1 VAGKSEQ
8 PGRNPDVANV
18 RDCQLVK
25 ELVPWDHVIR
35 R

>member
-1 VAGKSEQ
+1 MAGKSGQ
-8 PGRNPDVANV
+8 PVRNPDVATL
-18 RDCQLVK
+18 RDSQLLK